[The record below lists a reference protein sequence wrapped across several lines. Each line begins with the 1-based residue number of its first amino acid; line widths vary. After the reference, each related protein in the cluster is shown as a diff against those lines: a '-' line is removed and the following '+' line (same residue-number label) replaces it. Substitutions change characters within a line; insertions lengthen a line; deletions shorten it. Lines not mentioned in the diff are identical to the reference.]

1 MPVAGV
7 LPETRTSC
15 GMHKVIP
22 TGIKTVS
29 RLPEM
34 SYIKCETG
42 YISRGVPEKKRAFK
56 QRERRSKHSNSTG
69 MKNF

>member
-1 MPVAGV
+1 MVSMPVAGV

-22 TGIKTVS
+22 IGIKTVS

-42 YISRGVPEKKRAFK
+42 
-56 QRERRSKHSNSTG
+56 
-69 MKNF
+69 

>member
-1 MPVAGV
+1 MVSMPVAGV

-22 TGIKTVS
+22 IGIKTVS

-42 YISRGVPEKKRAFK
+42 YISRGVPEKN
-56 QRERRSKHSNSTG
+56 ERSNNVNEG
-69 MKNF
+69 RNIPIQLE

>member
-22 TGIKTVS
+22 TGIKTLS
-29 RLPEM
+29 RRPDIL
-34 SYIKCETG
+34 SIKCETG
-42 YISRGVPEKKRAFK
+42 YISRGVPEKN
-56 QRERRSKHSNSTG
+56 ERSNNVNEG
-69 MKNF
+69 QNIPIQLE